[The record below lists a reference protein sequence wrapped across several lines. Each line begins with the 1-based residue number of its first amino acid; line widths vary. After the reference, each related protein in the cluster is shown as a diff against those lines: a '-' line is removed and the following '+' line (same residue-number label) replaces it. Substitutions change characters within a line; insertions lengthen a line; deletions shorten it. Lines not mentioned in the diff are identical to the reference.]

1 MVEMY
6 SVMTEMDPLPHQIE
20 ASDAAMR
27 ALELAPGQDMPAQ
40 GLRTQVIAATGSG
53 KTFIGVLT
61 ARKLRAGR
69 VLVLVPTLDLL
80 TQMAAAWRTGG
91 RSGPFYGICSL
102 RADEAPF
109 ACTTD
114 VDELIAWTRGLET
127 VTVFATYASVGMGT
141 LQRAHAAGLSPW
153 SLIIVDEAHRTS
165 GRAGKP
171 WAAVHDN
178 TRIPADRRLYM
189 TATPRVWEAPD
200 TDGGGGRG
208 GGGGGGAGPVLVASM
223 EDDPD
228 GVFGAVAYR
237 LTLSQARDRGL
248 VAAYQVVCVDV
259 TDPELQAAA
268 LLGMES
274 RSDSVRGSRLA
285 ALQTAAVK
293 TAAVRGLRRM
303 LTFHYRTSEAEAMA
317 AGVPAVA
324 RRLWEHDPVTY
335 AEPDRVW
342 ASWLCGEHSP
352 ARRRATLATFAD
364 PVGQGDDGGLV
375 PMRLR
380 LLSSVRILGEGVD
393 TPGCDSVFFGDVRG
407 SAVDILQIVGR
418 ALRMRP
424 GEGKVAS
431 LVVPVFLAPGEDPDA
446 MLTSKGYN
454 GLAKV
459 MAALRS
465 HDTETI
471 EQLAEQQA
479 HSRTAKPSAAETA
492 ATSGLGGE
500 SGPGG
505 EGALS
510 APARG
515 LLSFS
520 TPRDPAILARFMSLR
535 VLRPE
540 NAYWRAGIQAA
551 TRYVKENGDLRVPYA
566 FTTPDDWDPAAFPL
580 GTWIAEQRRV
590 FNAGEIKPVRAAEL
604 DDLGMVWSHW
614 DVAWQEGLS
623 AARQWAAVHGHLL
636 PPATAVWNGYPV
648 GVWTKNQ
655 RTAGRLAETIA
666 QRREAG
672 LPVGSTAGALSEERR
687 DALEAIDPSWCPS
700 WPVVWQRS
708 YRLCRK
714 LIEAGQPLPVVPGQ
728 VSVQGEDL
736 GAWVQAQ
743 RLRWDALLPAQAWM
757 LENMLHLS
765 PADPSERPQAPR
777 TQADKWAVNLRAARQ
792 FHAREGSLQP
802 ARKHIERLAD
812 PDGVVTEVKLGQF
825 VANARRRAAKL
836 TEGRRAELDAL
847 GMRW

>member
-1 MVEMY
+1 MVAAVVTE
-6 SVMTEMDPLPHQIE
+6 SENAEMDPLPHQIE

-27 ALELAPGQDMPAQ
+27 ALELAPGQEMPAQ

-80 TQMAAAWRTGG
+80 TQMAAAWRAGG
-91 RSGPFYGICSL
+91 RTGPFYGICSL

-109 ACTTD
+109 ACTTN
-114 VDELIAWTRGLET
+114 VDELVAWTHGLET

-153 SLIIVDEAHRTS
+153 SLVVVDEAHRTS

-178 TRIPADRRLYM
+178 VRIPADRRLYM
-189 TATPRVWEAPD
+189 TATPRVWEAPE
-200 TDGGGGRG
+200 DGGS
-208 GGGGGGAGPVLVASM
+208 GPVLVASM
-223 EDDPD
+223 GDDPD
-228 GVFGAVAYR
+228 GLFGAVAYK

-259 TDPELQAAA
+259 TDPQLQAAA

-293 TAAVRGLRRM
+293 TAAARGLRRM

-324 RRLWEHDPVTY
+324 RRLWEHDPESY

-342 ASWLCGEHSP
+342 ADWLCGEHSP

-364 PVGQGDDGGLV
+364 PVGEGDDGSLV

-380 LLSSVRILGEGVD
+380 MLSSVRILGEGVD

-471 EQLAEQQA
+471 ERLAEQQA
-479 HSRTAKPSAAETA
+479 HSRAAKPTAAETA
-492 ATSGLGGE
+492 AT
-500 SGPGG
+500 GG
-505 EGALS
+505 EGGEGEQGGLS
-510 APARG
+510 APAQG

-551 TRYVKENGDLRVPYA
+551 TRYVKENGDLKVPYA

-580 GTWIAEQRRV
+580 GTWIADQRRF
-590 FNAGEIKPVRAAEL
+590 FNAGEMKPKRAAEL
-604 DDLGMVWSHW
+604 EDLGMVWSHW
-614 DVAWQEGLS
+614 DVAFQEGLS
-623 AARQWAAVHGHLL
+623 AATEWAAEHGHLL

-655 RTAGRLAETIA
+655 RTAGRLADTIA

-708 YRLCRK
+708 YRLCRA
-714 LIEAGQPLPVVPGQ
+714 LIEDGQPLPSVPGQ

-743 RLRWDALLPAQAWM
+743 RLAWDALLPAQAWM
-757 LENMLHLS
+757 LQNMLHLI
-765 PADPSERPQAPR
+765 PAEPSERPPAPR

-792 FHAREGSLQP
+792 FHAREGHLQAP
-802 ARKHIERLAD
+802 RKHVEQLTE
-812 PDGVVTEVKLGQF
+812 PDGTVAEVKLGQF
-825 VANARRRAAKL
+825 LDNTRRRADKL
-836 TEGRRAELDAL
+836 TEDRWAELDAL

>member
-1 MVEMY
+1 MVNMVEMD

-27 ALELAPGQDMPAQ
+27 ALEFAPGREMPAR

-61 ARKLRAGR
+61 ARKLRAAR

-80 TQMAAAWRTGG
+80 VQMAAAWRAGG
-91 RSGPFYGICSL
+91 RTGAFYGICSL
-102 RADEAPF
+102 RSDEAPF

-114 VDELIAWTRGLET
+114 VDELVAWTRGLET
-127 VTVFATYASVGMGT
+127 ITVFATYASVGMGT
-141 LQRAHAAGLSPW
+141 LQRAHSAGLSPW
-153 SLIIVDEAHRTS
+153 SLVIVDEAHRTS
-165 GRAGKP
+165 GRGSKP

-178 TRIPADRRLYM
+178 ERIPADRRLYM

-200 TDGGGGRG
+200 AEGGGSGS
-208 GGGGGGAGPVLVASM
+208 GPVLVASM
-223 EDDPD
+223 EDDPN

-259 TDPELQAAA
+259 TDPELQVAA

-274 RSDSVRGSRLA
+274 RSDGVRGSRLA

-324 RRLWEHDPVTY
+324 RRLWEAEPGTY

-342 ASWLCGEHSP
+342 ADWLCGEHSP
-352 ARRRATLATFAD
+352 THRRETLATFAD
-364 PVGQGDDGGLV
+364 SAGEGDDGDLV

-380 LLSSVRILGEGVD
+380 LVSSVRVLGEGVD
-393 TPGCDSVFFGDVRG
+393 SPGCDSVFFGDVRG

-454 GLAKV
+454 NLAKV
-459 MAALRS
+459 LAALRS

-479 HSRTAKPSAAETA
+479 PSRAVKSSAAEIA
-492 ATSGLGGE
+492 AAGGLGGE
-500 SGPGG
+500 GGLSGP
-505 EGALS
+505 AQ
-510 APARG
+510 G

-520 TPRDPAILARFMSLR
+520 TPRDPAVLAQFMNLR

-540 NAYWRAGIQAA
+540 NTYWRAGIQAA
-551 TRYVKENGDLRVPYA
+551 TRYVKENGNLKVPYS
-566 FTTPDDWDPAAFPL
+566 FTTPEGWDPADFPL
-580 GTWIAEQRRV
+580 GTWIADQRRF
-590 FNAGEIKPVRAAEL
+590 FNSGEMKPKRAAEL
-604 DDLGMVWSHW
+604 GDLGMVWSHW
-614 DVAWQEGLS
+614 DVAFAEGLS
-623 AARQWAAVHGHLL
+623 AAREWAGEHGHLL

-648 GVWTKNQ
+648 GVWMKNQ
-655 RTAGRLAETIA
+655 RTAGRLADTIA

-708 YRLCRK
+708 YRLCRA
-714 LIEAGQPLPVVPGQ
+714 LIEDGQPLPTVPGQ

-743 RLRWDALLPAQAWM
+743 RLGWEQLLPAQAWM
-757 LENMLHLS
+757 LENMLHLT
-765 PADPSERPQAPR
+765 PADPDEKPPAAR

-792 FHAREGSLQP
+792 FHAREGSLQAP
-802 ARKHIERLAD
+802 RKHVEQLTE
-812 PDGVVTEVKLGQF
+812 PDGTVTEVKLGQF
-825 VANARRRAAKL
+825 VDNTRRRADKL
-836 TEGRRAELDAL
+836 TEERRAELDAL

>member
-1 MVEMY
+1 
-6 SVMTEMDPLPHQIE
+6 
-20 ASDAAMR
+20 
-27 ALELAPGQDMPAQ
+27 MPVR
-40 GLRTQVIAATGSG
+40 GLRAQVIAATGSG

-80 TQMAAAWRTGG
+80 VQMAAAWRAGG
-91 RSGPFYGICSL
+91 RAGVFYGICSL

-114 VDELIAWTRGLET
+114 VEELVAWTRGLET

-141 LQRAHAAGLSPW
+141 LQRAHAAGLAPW
-153 SLIIVDEAHRTS
+153 SLVIVDEAHRTS

-171 WAAVHDN
+171 GAAVHDN
-178 TRIPADRRLYM
+178 ERIPADRRLYM

-200 TDGGGGRG
+200 AG
-208 GGGGGGAGPVLVASM
+208 GGGGSGPVLVASM

-228 GVFGAVAYR
+228 GVFGSVAYK

-259 TDPELQAAA
+259 ADPQLQAAA
-268 LLGMES
+268 LLGLES
-274 RSDSVRGSRLA
+274 RSDNVRGSRLA

-324 RRLWEHDPVTY
+324 RRLWEDDPATY

-342 ASWLCGEHSP
+342 ADWLCGEHSP
-352 ARRRATLATFAD
+352 THRRETLATFAD
-364 PVGQGDDGGLV
+364 SVGEGVDGGLV

-380 LLSSVRILGEGVD
+380 MLSSVRVLGEGVD
-393 TPGCDSVFFGDVRG
+393 SPGCDSVFFGDVRG

-424 GEGKVAS
+424 GDGKVAS

-454 GLAKV
+454 SLAKV
-459 MAALRS
+459 LAALRS

-479 HSRTAKPSAAETA
+479 PSRAAKPSAAETA
-492 ATSGLGGE
+492 VSGRASGEGGP
-500 SGPGG
+500 SGP
-505 EGALS
+505 AQ
-510 APARG
+510 G

-520 TPRDPAILARFMSLR
+520 TPRDPAILAQFMNLR

-540 NAYWRAGIQAA
+540 NTYWRAGIQAA
-551 TRYVKENGDLRVPYA
+551 TRYAKEHGDLRVPYA
-566 FTTPDDWDPAAFPL
+566 FTTPGHWDPAGFPL
-580 GTWIAEQRRV
+580 GTWIADQRR
-590 FNAGEIKPVRAAEL
+590 FFHAGQMNPKRAAEL

-614 DVAWQEGLS
+614 DVAFQEGLS
-623 AARQWAAVHGHLL
+623 AAAEWAAEHGHLL

-655 RTAGRLAETIA
+655 RTAGRLADTIV

-672 LPVGSTAGALSEERR
+672 LPVGSTTGALSEERR
-687 DALEAIDPSWCPS
+687 DALEAIDPSWCPT
-700 WPVVWQRS
+700 WPVAWQRN

-714 LIEAGQPLPVVPGQ
+714 LIEDSQPLPTMPGQ

-743 RLRWDALLPAQAWM
+743 RLGWEQLLPAQAWM
-757 LENMLHLS
+757 LENMLHLT
-765 PADPSERPQAPR
+765 PAEPDEKPPARR
-777 TQADKWAVNLRAARQ
+777 TQADKWAINLRAAQ
-792 FHAREGSLQP
+792 QYHAREDSLQVP
-802 ARKHIERLAD
+802 RKHVEQLTE
-812 PDGVVTEVKLGQF
+812 PDGAVTEVKLGQF
-825 VANARRRAAKL
+825 LDNTRRRADKL
-836 TEGRRAELDAL
+836 TEERRAELDAL

>member
-1 MVEMY
+1 MVTMVEME
-6 SVMTEMDPLPHQIE
+6 SLTAEMDPLPHQIE

-27 ALELAPGQDMPAQ
+27 ALELDPGREMPAQ

-53 KTFIGVLT
+53 KTFMGVLT

-80 TQMAAAWRTGG
+80 VQMAAAWRAGG
-91 RSGPFYGICSL
+91 RTGAFYGICSL
-102 RADEAPF
+102 RAEEAPF

-114 VDELIAWTRGLET
+114 VEELVAWTRGLET

-141 LQRAHAAGLSPW
+141 LQRAHSAGLASW

-165 GRAGKP
+165 GRGSKP

-178 TRIPADRRLYM
+178 ERIPADRRLYM
-189 TATPRVWEAPD
+189 TATPRVWEASE
-200 TDGGGGRG
+200 DGS
-208 GGGGGGAGPVLVASM
+208 GAPVLVASM
-223 EDDPD
+223 EDDPN
-228 GVFGAVAYR
+228 GVFGAVAYK

-259 TDPELQAAA
+259 TDPQLQAAA
-268 LLGMES
+268 LLRLES
-274 RSDSVRGSRLA
+274 RSDNVRGSRLA
-285 ALQTAAVK
+285 VLQTAAVK

-324 RRLWEHDPVTY
+324 RRLWEDDPATY

-342 ASWLCGEHSP
+342 ADWLCGEHSP
-352 ARRRATLATFAD
+352 THRRETLATFAD
-364 PVGQGDDGGLV
+364 PVGETGGGGLV

-380 LLSSVRILGEGVD
+380 LLSSVRVLGEGVD
-393 TPGCDSVFFGDVRG
+393 SPGCDSVFFGDVRG

-424 GEGKVAS
+424 GDGKVAS

-446 MLTSKGYN
+446 MLASKGYN
-454 GLAKV
+454 SLAKV
-459 MAALRS
+459 LAALRS

-479 HSRTAKPSAAETA
+479 PSRAAKPSAAETA
-492 ATSGLGGE
+492 VSGRASGEGGP
-500 SGPGG
+500 SGP
-505 EGALS
+505 AQ
-510 APARG
+510 G

-520 TPRDPAILARFMSLR
+520 TPRDPAILAQFMNLR

-540 NAYWRAGIQAA
+540 NTYWRAGIQAA
-551 TRYVKENGDLRVPYA
+551 TRYAKEHGDLKVPYA
-566 FTTPDDWDPAAFPL
+566 FATPGHWDPSDFPL
-580 GTWIAEQRRV
+580 GTWIADQRR
-590 FNAGEIKPVRAAEL
+590 FFHAGQMKPVRAAEL

-614 DVAWQEGLS
+614 DVAFQEGLS
-623 AARQWAAVHGHLL
+623 AAAKWAAEHGHLL

-648 GVWTKNQ
+648 GVWMKNQ
-655 RTAGRLAETIA
+655 RTAGRLADTIV

-672 LPVGSTAGALSEERR
+672 LAVGSTAGALSEERR
-687 DALEAIDPSWCPS
+687 DALEAIDPSWCPA
-700 WPVVWQRS
+700 WPVDWQRN
-708 YRLCRK
+708 YRLCRA
-714 LIEAGQPLPVVPGQ
+714 LIENGQALPMTPGEIT
-728 VSVQGEDL
+728 VQGEDL
-736 GAWVQAQ
+736 GAWIQAQ
-743 RLRWDALLPAQAWM
+743 RLGWEQLLPAQAWM
-757 LENMLHLS
+757 LENMLHLG
-765 PADPSERPQAPR
+765 PAEPAEKPPARR

-792 FHAREGSLQP
+792 FHAREGSLQAP
-802 ARKHIERLAD
+802 RKHVEQLTEPNGA
-812 PDGVVTEVKLGQF
+812 VTEVKLGQF
-825 VANARRRAAKL
+825 LDNTRRRADKL
-836 TEGRRAELDAL
+836 TEERRAELDAL